1 MPSINP
7 AVGSA
12 IRLMRHNVETLKS
25 TVLPSGTRAAI
36 RRQAIACR
44 DAMALAYE
52 ASEHDAAWSTLE
64 GLVDLILFETSPQ
77 DLRVKELA
85 E

>member
-7 AVGSA
+7 AVGPA

-25 TVLPSGTRAAI
+25 SVLPSGTRAAI
-36 RRQAIACR
+36 RRQAIACK
-44 DAMALAYE
+44 DAMTLAYE
-52 ASEHDAAWSTLE
+52 TSEQDPAWRTLE
-64 GLVDLILFETSPQ
+64 GLVELILLETSLR
-77 DLRVKELA
+77 DLRMKEFA